1 MRWVVTLGVE
11 VRGVHIAL
19 WRTDSEEAVRVV
31 KRDLVLRLLR
41 AAQDRRLPA
50 AFRRWARAGLE
61 RIDALDALA
70 QGGKVGDGG
79 EE

>member
-1 MRWVVTLGVE
+1 MKWVVTLGLE
-11 VRGVHIAL
+11 VRPGAHVAL

-31 KRDLVLRLLR
+31 KRDFALRMLR

-50 AFRRWARAGLE
+50 AFRRWAAAGLA

-70 QGGKVGDGG
+70 QCGEGRDGQG
-79 EE
+79 